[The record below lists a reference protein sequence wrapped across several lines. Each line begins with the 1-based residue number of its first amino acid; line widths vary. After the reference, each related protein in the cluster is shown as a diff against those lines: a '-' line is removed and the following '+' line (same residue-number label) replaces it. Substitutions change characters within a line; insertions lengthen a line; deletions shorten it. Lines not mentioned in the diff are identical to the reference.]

1 MDLLK
6 RELAPIL
13 PEAWSL
19 IDAEASRVLK
29 LNLAGRKLVDFKGPF
44 GWRFGA
50 VNTGRLH
57 LLDEHPVEGVS
68 AGIRVVQ
75 PMVEIR
81 TPIVLDTLELD
92 MVARGADDPDLS
104 AVVHAAERAA
114 RVEDH
119 AIFNGYPE
127 GSIAG
132 ILPSSPHSPVTVEGA
147 KSWPDAVVRAKEILH
162 TAGIGGPYA
171 LAMGPAVYDELS
183 AASEDGYPIRK
194 RIERQLI
201 EGPFVWAPALKG
213 AVLLSIRGGDFE
225 LSVGQ
230 DLSIGFAFYERS
242 KIELYLTESF
252 TFRVLEPAAAVHLVS
267 H

>member
-13 PEAWSL
+13 PEAWRL

-50 VNTGRLH
+50 VNTGRLR
-57 LLDEHPVEGVS
+57 LLDEHPIEGVS
-68 AGIRVVQ
+68 AGLRVVQ
-75 PMVEIR
+75 PLVEIR
-81 TPIVLDTLELD
+81 TPIFLDTMELD
-92 MVARGADDPDLS
+92 MVARGADDPDL
-104 AVVHAAERAA
+104 AGVVHAAERAA

-132 ILPSSPHSPVTVEGA
+132 ILPSSPHTPITVEGA
-147 KSWPDAVVRAKEILH
+147 GSWPAAIVRAKEVLR
-162 TAGIGGPYA
+162 TAGISGPYA
-171 LAMGPAVYDELS
+171 LAMGPSVYDELS

-194 RIERQLI
+194 RIERQI
-201 EGPFVWAPALKG
+201 IDGPFVWAPALKG

-230 DLSIGFAFYERS
+230 DLSIGFASYERS
-242 KIELYLTESF
+242 RIELYLTESF
-252 TFRVLEPAAAVHLVS
+252 TFRVLEPAAAVHLVG

>member
-13 PEAWSL
+13 PEAWKL

-50 VNTGRLH
+50 VNTGRLR

-68 AGIRVVQ
+68 AGLRVVQ
-75 PMVEIR
+75 PLVEIR
-81 TPIVLDTLELD
+81 TPIFLDTMELD

-104 AVVHAAERAA
+104 GVVHAAERTA

-132 ILPSSPHSPVTVEGA
+132 ILPSSPHTPITVEGA
-147 KSWPDAVVRAKEILH
+147 GNWPGAIVRAKEVLR
-162 TAGIGGPYA
+162 TAGISGPYA
-171 LAMGPAVYDELS
+171 LAMGPSVYDELS

-194 RIERQLI
+194 RIERQI
-201 EGPFVWAPALKG
+201 IDGPFVWAPALKG

-230 DLSIGFAFYERS
+230 DLSIGFASYERS
-242 KIELYLTESF
+242 RIELYLTESF
-252 TFRVLEPAAAVHLVS
+252 TFRVLEPAAAVHLVG